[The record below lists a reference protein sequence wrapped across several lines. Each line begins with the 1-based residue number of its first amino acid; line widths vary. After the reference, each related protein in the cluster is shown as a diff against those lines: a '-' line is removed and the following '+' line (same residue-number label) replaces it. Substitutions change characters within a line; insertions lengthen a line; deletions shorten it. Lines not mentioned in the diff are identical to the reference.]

1 MYVAKLFSPVFSTNS
16 YITGINQVKT
26 FLQAVSKSSQLIVQ
40 IKAEVF

>member
-16 YITGINQVKT
+16 YITSINR
-26 FLQAVSKSSQLIVQ
+26 FNLIRQAVSKSSQPIVQ